1 MNPARTL
8 GSNAVAGKWD
18 HLWLYW
24 LAPCLG
30 GAVAGIF
37 YQAMSAV
44 PASTED
50 NSYAVKNVEGVLQK
64 DLKTDLES

>member
-30 GAVAGIF
+30 GFLAGFF
-37 YQAMSAV
+37 YQALSAA
-44 PASTED
+44 PASNED
-50 NSYAVKNVEGVLQK
+50 NPYALKNIEEVLQK
-64 DLKTDLES
+64 DLKRDLES